1 MPVLSVH
8 NLTMTYIEHNLFTNV
23 SFNIEPKD
31 KVGFIGANGVGKT
44 TIFRI
49 LNGELAPT
57 AGSVFVSKDTTVG
70 YMQQHACT
78 HPSRSVYNEV
88 LSVFEY
94 LKVMHEQIEALS
106 QQIENGIGDIDD
118 AVLKQTAL
126 IENYEREGGLT
137 YKSRAKSALVGLGFS
152 EDDFDK
158 PTGTLS
164 GGQMSKLSLCKL
176 LLSNAN
182 LLLLDEPTNHLD
194 IKAVNWLENFLKDF
208 KGEIILISH
217 DRFFLDAVTNKTIEL
232 EHNKITTYEGNYS
245 TFVKKK
251 EHELE
256 ALRNKYIND
265 MREIKRVEGIIEQQ
279 KRWGRER
286 NFITAQ
292 SKQHQVDKIKEQ
304 LVAPDG
310 ELETLSFKLEPKR
323 ESGQDVLMCYD
334 LEKSFD
340 DKQVFKNIS
349 MHIKKGERV
358 FIIGPNGCGKSTL
371 FKLLTSQFEPDFGA
385 IRFGAKVDLA
395 YFDQMQK
402 DLDLTKTALDQVYD
416 EYPSMDLTQV
426 RTMLGSFMFK
436 GDDVF
441 KKLSKMS
448 GGERARV
455 SLLQLMLKKG
465 NLLLLDEPTNHLDTA
480 SREALEK
487 TLLSYGGTMLII
499 SHDRYFINKLATR
512 VLYMNSDGF
521 TEYLGN
527 YDNYLERTQ
536 GIENTAD
543 TVAEKPVSKQKP
555 LNDYQLQKQ
564 LQSEM
569 RKRKTA
575 LSKCETRIGELEAE
589 IEKLNELMN
598 DETVMSD
605 YEKLSQITS
614 QLEESQAELDK
625 CYDEWAELSEIVE

>member
-8 NLTMTYIEHNLFTNV
+8 NLKMTYIERNLFTDV
-23 SFNIEPKD
+23 SFNIEERD

-49 LNGELAPT
+49 IDGEVSPT
-57 AGSVFVSKDTTVG
+57 GGSVSVSKDTRVG

-78 HPSRSVYNEV
+78 HPQRGIYDEV
-88 LSVFEY
+88 LSVFDY
-94 LKVMHEQIEALS
+94 LEEMQSEIDALSTQIECG
-106 QQIENGIGDIDD
+106 EGDIDK
-118 AVLKQTAL
+118 AVSRQTQL
-126 IENYEREGGLT
+126 IDEYERQGGLT
-137 YKSRAKSALVGLGFS
+137 YKSRAKSALMGLGFKEEEFS
-152 EDDFDK
+152 K

-176 LLSNAN
+176 LLSKAN
-182 LLLLDEPTNHLD
+182 FLLLDEPTNHLD
-194 IKAVNWLENFLKDF
+194 IEAVTWLEGFLKDF
-208 KGEIILISH
+208 KGEAIIISH

-232 EHNKITTYEGNYS
+232 EHNKVTTYEGNYS
-245 TFVKKK
+245 TFIKKK
-251 EHELE
+251 EHEQE
-256 ALRNKYIND
+256 AIRNKYHND

-279 KRWGRER
+279 KRWNREK
-286 NFITAQ
+286 NLVTAR

-304 LVAPDG
+304 LVTPDS
-310 ELETLSFKLEPKR
+310 ELETLSFALEPKR

-340 DKQVFKNIS
+340 GKKIFSNLS

-358 FIIGPNGCGKSTL
+358 FVIGPNGCGKSTL
-371 FKLLTSQFEPDFGA
+371 FKLLTSQHEPDEGA
-385 IRFGAKVDLA
+385 IRFGAKVDLS
-395 YFDQMQK
+395 YFDQMQN
-402 DLDLTKTALDQVYD
+402 DLDLSKSALDEVYD

-426 RTMLGSFMFK
+426 RTALGSFMFK

-441 KKLSKMS
+441 KQLSRMS

-455 SLLQLMLKKG
+455 SLLKLMLKQG
-465 NLLLLDEPTNHLDTA
+465 NLLLLDEPTNHLDTS

-487 TLLSYGGTMLII
+487 TLLNYGGTMLII

-512 VLYMNSDGF
+512 ILYMNEDGF

-527 YDNYLERTQ
+527 YDDYLFRIQ
-536 GIENTAD
+536 NTESED
-543 TVAEKPVSKQKP
+543 VESSIVVESKPK

-569 RKRKTA
+569 RKRKTQ
-575 LSKCETRIGELEAE
+575 LTKCENRIAELEEE
-589 IEKLNELMN
+589 IESLHTQMS
-598 DETVMSD
+598 DESVMSD
-605 YEKLSQITS
+605 YEKLSEITAL
-614 QLEESQAELDK
+614 LESNQSELDELYEK
-625 CYDEWAELSEIVE
+625 WEELSTQVE

>member
-23 SFNIEPKD
+23 SFNIEPRD
-31 KVGFIGANGVGKT
+31 KAGFIGANGVGKT

-49 LNGELAPT
+49 INGEVSPT
-57 AGSVFVSKDTTVG
+57 SGSISVSKDTRVG

-78 HPSRSVYNEV
+78 HPHRSIYDEV
-88 LSVFEY
+88 LTVFDY
-94 LKVMHEQIEALS
+94 LKEMQSQIDAFSTQIEKG
-106 QQIENGIGDIDD
+106 EGDLDEAI
-118 AVLKQTAL
+118 ARQTAL
-126 IENYEREGGLT
+126 IELYEREGGLT
-137 YKSRAKSALVGLGFS
+137 YESRARSALMGLGFKE
-152 EDDFDK
+152 EDFTK

-176 LLSNAN
+176 LLSRSN

-194 IKAVNWLENFLKDF
+194 IESVAWLESYLRDF

-217 DRFFLDAVTNKTIEL
+217 DRYFLDAVTNKTIEL

-245 TFVKKK
+245 TFIKKK
-251 EHELE
+251 EHEQE

-286 NFITAQ
+286 NFITAR
-292 SKQHQVDKIKEQ
+292 SKQHQVDKLKEG
-304 LVAPDG
+304 LVTPDS
-310 ELETLSFKLEPKR
+310 ELETLSFDLEPKR

-334 LEKSFD
+334 LCKSFD
-340 DKQVFKNIS
+340 DKQVFSNLS

-371 FKLLTSQFEPDFGA
+371 FKILTSQIESFDGA
-385 IRFGAKVDLA
+385 VRFGAKVDIS
-395 YFDQMQK
+395 YFDQMQN
-402 DLDLTKTALDQVYD
+402 DLDLSKTALDEVYD
-416 EYPSMDLTQV
+416 AYPHMNLTQV
-426 RTMLGSFMFK
+426 RSALGSFMFK

-441 KKLSKMS
+441 KQLSKMS

-455 SLLQLMLKKG
+455 SLLKLMLKQG
-465 NLLLLDEPTNHLDTA
+465 NLLLLDEPTNHLDTS

-487 TLLSYGGTMLII
+487 TLLNYGGTMLII

-512 VLYMNSDGF
+512 VLYMNDDGF

-527 YDNYLERTQ
+527 YDNYLERIQNVDSEEGVTVTEA
-536 GIENTAD
+536 EN
-543 TVAEKPVSKQKP
+543 KPK

-564 LQSEM
+564 LKAED
-569 RKRKTA
+569 RKRKNQ
-575 LSKCETRIGELEAE
+575 LKKCEERISQLEDEIKELE
-589 IEKLNELMN
+589 ELMN
-598 DETVMSD
+598 DESVMSD
-605 YEKLSQITS
+605 YEKLSQITAK
-614 QLEESQAELDK
+614 LEENQAELDNEYEK
-625 CYDEWAELSEIVE
+625 WESLSEEVE

>member
-23 SFNIEPKD
+23 SFNIEPRD

-49 LNGELAPT
+49 INGEQPPT
-57 AGSVFVSKDTTVG
+57 AGSVSISKDTRVG

-78 HPSRSVYNEV
+78 HPNRSIYDEV

-94 LKVMHEQIEALS
+94 LEDMQNEIDTLSIQIEQNRGNLDELIAR
-106 QQIENGIGDIDD
+106 
-118 AVLKQTAL
+118 QTML
-126 IENYEREGGLT
+126 IERYEREGGLT
-137 YKSRAKSALVGLGFS
+137 YKSRARSALLGLGFAES
-152 EDDFDK
+152 DFTK

-176 LLSNAN
+176 LLSQAT

-194 IKAVNWLENFLKDF
+194 IEAVAWLESYLRDF

-232 EHNKITTYEGNYS
+232 EHNKITTYDGNYS
-245 TFVKKK
+245 TFIKKK

-256 ALRNKYIND
+256 ALRNKYEND

-279 KRWGRER
+279 RRWGRER

-292 SKQHQVDKIKEQ
+292 SKQHQVDKLREQ
-304 LVAPDG
+304 LVTPDS
-310 ELETLSFKLEPKR
+310 ELETLSFTLTPKR
-323 ESGQDVLMCYD
+323 ESGQDVLMCYE
-334 LEKSFD
+334 LSKSFD
-340 DKQVFKNIS
+340 DKKVFSDLS

-358 FIIGPNGCGKSTL
+358 FIIGPNGCGKSTF
-371 FKLLTSQFEPDFGA
+371 FKLLTSQLTPDSGA
-385 IRFGAKVDLA
+385 IRFGAKVDLS

-402 DLDLTKTALDQVYD
+402 DLDLSKSALDEVYD
-416 EYPSMDLTQV
+416 AYPSMNLTQV
-426 RTMLGSFMFK
+426 RTALGSFMFK

-455 SLLQLMLKKG
+455 SLLKLMLKQG
-465 NLLLLDEPTNHLDTA
+465 NLLLLDEPTNHLDTS
-480 SREALEK
+480 SREALEQ
-487 TLLSYGGTMLII
+487 TLINYGGTMLII

-512 VLYMNSDGF
+512 VLYMDDSGF

-527 YDNYLERTQ
+527 YDDYLERTQ
-536 GIENTAD
+536 GVSTKSTEQKTTD
-543 TVAEKPVSKQKP
+543 VEKPK

-564 LQSEM
+564 LLSQQ
-569 RKRKTA
+569 RKRKTQ
-575 LSKCETRIGELEAE
+575 LEKCEKLIAQLEQE
-589 IEKLNELMN
+589 IEDLQEAMN
-598 DETVMSD
+598 DESVMSD
-605 YEKLSQITS
+605 YEKLGDITS
-614 QLEESQAELDK
+614 ALELKQTELDEQ
-625 CYDEWAELSEIVE
+625 YDMWATLSDEVE

>member
-8 NLTMTYIEHNLFTNV
+8 NLKMTYIERNLFTDV
-23 SFNIEPKD
+23 SFNIEERD

-49 LNGELAPT
+49 IDGEVSPT
-57 AGSVFVSKDTTVG
+57 GGSVSVSKDTRVG

-78 HPSRSVYNEV
+78 HPQRGIYDEV
-88 LSVFEY
+88 LSVFDY
-94 LKVMHEQIEALS
+94 LEEMQSEIDALSTQIECG
-106 QQIENGIGDIDD
+106 EGDIDK
-118 AVLKQTAL
+118 AVSRQTQL
-126 IENYEREGGLT
+126 IDEYERQGGLT
-137 YKSRAKSALVGLGFS
+137 YKSRAKSALMGLGFKEEEFS
-152 EDDFDK
+152 K

-176 LLSNAN
+176 LLSKAN
-182 LLLLDEPTNHLD
+182 FLLLDEPTNHLD
-194 IKAVNWLENFLKDF
+194 IEAVTWLEGFLKDF
-208 KGEIILISH
+208 KGEAIIISH

-232 EHNKITTYEGNYS
+232 EHNKVTTYEGNYS
-245 TFVKKK
+245 TFIKKK
-251 EHELE
+251 EHEQE
-256 ALRNKYIND
+256 AIRNKYHND

-279 KRWGRER
+279 KRWNREK
-286 NFITAQ
+286 NLVTAR

-304 LVAPDG
+304 LVTPDS
-310 ELETLSFKLEPKR
+310 ELETLSFALEPKR

-340 DKQVFKNIS
+340 GKKIFSNLS

-358 FIIGPNGCGKSTL
+358 FVIGPNGCGKSTL
-371 FKLLTSQFEPDFGA
+371 FKLLTSQHEPDEGA
-385 IRFGAKVDLA
+385 IRFGAKVDLS
-395 YFDQMQK
+395 YFDQMQN
-402 DLDLTKTALDQVYD
+402 DLDLSKSALDEVYD

-426 RTMLGSFMFK
+426 RTALGSFMFK

-441 KKLSKMS
+441 KQLSRMS

-455 SLLQLMLKKG
+455 SLLKLMLKQG
-465 NLLLLDEPTNHLDTA
+465 NLLLLDEPTNHLDTS

-487 TLLSYGGTMLII
+487 TLLNYGGTMLII

-512 VLYMNSDGF
+512 ILYMNEDGF

-527 YDNYLERTQ
+527 YDDYLFRIQ
-536 GIENTAD
+536 NTESED
-543 TVAEKPVSKQKP
+543 VESSIVVESKPK

-569 RKRKTA
+569 RKRKTQ
-575 LSKCETRIGELEAE
+575 LTKCENRIAELEEE
-589 IEKLNELMN
+589 IESLHTQMNNES
-598 DETVMSD
+598 VMSD
-605 YEKLSQITS
+605 YEKLSEITAL
-614 QLEESQAELDK
+614 LESNQSELDELYEK
-625 CYDEWAELSEIVE
+625 WEELSTQVE

>member
-8 NLTMTYIEHNLFTNV
+8 NLTMTYIEHNLFTDI
-23 SFNIEPKD
+23 SFNIEPRD

-49 LNGELAPT
+49 LNGEVSPT
-57 AGSVFVSKDTTVG
+57 SGSVFVSKDTRVG
-70 YMQQHACT
+70 YMQQHVCT
-78 HPSRSVYNEV
+78 HPHRSIYDEV
-88 LSVFEY
+88 LSVFEH
-94 LKVMHEQIEALS
+94 LKIMHEQIEALT
-106 QQIENGIGDIDD
+106 QQIENGIGDIND
-118 AVLKQTAL
+118 AVAKQTAL
-126 IENYEREGGLT
+126 IEKYELDGGLT
-137 YKSRAKSALVGLGFS
+137 YKSRAKSALIGLGFS
-152 EDDFDK
+152 ESDLSK
-158 PTGTLS
+158 ATGTLS
-164 GGQMSKLSLCKL
+164 GGQMSKLALCKL
-176 LLSNAN
+176 LLSDAN

-194 IKAVNWLENFLKDF
+194 IKAVSWLESFLKDF

-217 DRFFLDAVTNKTIEL
+217 DRYFLDAVTNKTIEL

-245 TFVKKK
+245 VFIKKK

-256 ALRNKYIND
+256 AIRNKYAND

-304 LVAPDG
+304 LVIPDS
-310 ELETLSFKLEPKR
+310 ELEKLSFRLEPKR

-334 LEKSFD
+334 LKKSFD
-340 DKQVFKNIS
+340 NKVFENIS

-371 FKLLTSQFEPDFGA
+371 FKLLTSQYEPDEGA

-402 DLDLTKTALDQVYD
+402 DLDLTKSALDEVYD

-426 RTMLGSFMFK
+426 RTALGSFMFR

-441 KKLSKMS
+441 KKLSNMS

-455 SLLQLMLKKG
+455 SLLKLMLKKG
-465 NLLLLDEPTNHLDTA
+465 NLLLLDEPTNHLDTS

-512 VLYMNSDGF
+512 VLYMDSDGF

-536 GIENTAD
+536 ETDD
-543 TVAEKPVSKQKP
+543 TNECVAEKTEQAKKP
-555 LNDYQLQKQ
+555 LNDYQLHKQ

-569 RKRKTA
+569 RKRKTK
-575 LSKCETRIGELEAE
+575 LSKCETRISELEQG
-589 IEKLNELMN
+589 IENLNKQMS
-598 DETVMSD
+598 DEDVMSD
-605 YEKLSQITS
+605 YEKLSQITT
-614 QLEESQAELDK
+614 QLEDFQAELDK
-625 CYDEWAELSEIVE
+625 CYDEWAQLSEEVE

>member
-8 NLTMTYIEHNLFTNV
+8 NLTMTYIEHNLFTDV
-23 SFNIEPKD
+23 SFNIEPRD

-49 LNGELAPT
+49 LNGEVTPVSGT
-57 AGSVFVSKDTTVG
+57 VSVSKDTKIG

-78 HPSRSVYNEV
+78 HPHRGIYDEV
-88 LSVFEY
+88 LSVFDY
-94 LKVMHEQIEALS
+94 LKEMQDEIDSLS
-106 QQIENGIGDIDD
+106 MQIENGDGDIDK
-118 AVLKQTAL
+118 AISRQTVL
-126 IENYEREGGLT
+126 IEQYEREGGLT
-137 YKSRAKSALVGLGFS
+137 YKSRARSALIGLGFS
-152 EDDFDK
+152 DEDFDK

-176 LLSNAN
+176 LLSKAT

-194 IKAVNWLENFLKDF
+194 IEAVAWLEGYLRDF

-245 TFVKKK
+245 TFIKKK
-251 EHELE
+251 EHEQE
-256 ALRNKYIND
+256 AIRNKYIND
-265 MREIKRVEGIIEQQ
+265 IREIKRVEGIIEQQ

-286 NFITAQ
+286 NFITAN

-304 LVAPDG
+304 LVAPDS
-310 ELETLSFKLEPKR
+310 ELETLSFTLEPKR

-334 LEKSFD
+334 LCKSFD
-340 DKQVFKNIS
+340 NKEVFKDIS

-358 FIIGPNGCGKSTL
+358 FVIGPNGCGKSTL
-371 FKLLTSQFEPDFGA
+371 FKLLTSQLEPDLGA

-402 DLDLTKTALDQVYD
+402 DLDLSKTALDEVYD
-416 EYPSMDLTQV
+416 AYPGMSLTQV

-441 KKLSKMS
+441 KTLSKMS

-455 SLLQLMLKKG
+455 SLLKLMLKQG
-465 NLLLLDEPTNHLDTA
+465 NLLLLDEPTNHLDTS

-512 VLYMNSDGF
+512 ILYMNDDGF

-527 YDNYLERTQ
+527 YDDYLFRIQNSESEKETT
-536 GIENTAD
+536 E
-543 TVAEKPVSKQKP
+543 TVEESKPK

-569 RKRKTA
+569 RKRKTQ
-575 LSKCETRIGELEAE
+575 LNKCENRIAELEE
-589 IEKLNELMN
+589 KIEELHAQMN
-598 DETVMSD
+598 DESVMSD
-605 YEKLSQITS
+605 YEKLSEITS
-614 QLEESQAELDK
+614 LLESNQAELDSLYGK
-625 CYDEWAELSEIVE
+625 WEELSEQVE

>member
-8 NLTMTYIEHNLFTNV
+8 NLKMTYIERNLFTDV
-23 SFNIEPKD
+23 SFNIEERD

-49 LNGELAPT
+49 IDGEVSPT
-57 AGSVFVSKDTTVG
+57 GGSVSVSKDTRVG

-78 HPSRSVYNEV
+78 HPQRGIYDEV
-88 LSVFEY
+88 LSVFDY
-94 LKVMHEQIEALS
+94 LEEMQSEIDALSTQIECG
-106 QQIENGIGDIDD
+106 EGDIDK
-118 AVLKQTAL
+118 AVSRQTQL
-126 IENYEREGGLT
+126 IDEYERQGGLT
-137 YKSRAKSALVGLGFS
+137 YKSRAKSALMGLGFKEEEFS
-152 EDDFDK
+152 K

-176 LLSNAN
+176 LLSKAN
-182 LLLLDEPTNHLD
+182 FLLLDEPTNHLD
-194 IKAVNWLENFLKDF
+194 IEAVTWLEGFLKDF
-208 KGEIILISH
+208 KGEAIIISH

-232 EHNKITTYEGNYS
+232 EHNKVTTYEGNYS
-245 TFVKKK
+245 TFIKKK
-251 EHELE
+251 EHEQE
-256 ALRNKYIND
+256 AIRNKYHND

-279 KRWGRER
+279 KRWNREK
-286 NFITAQ
+286 NLVTAR

-304 LVAPDG
+304 LVTPDS
-310 ELETLSFKLEPKR
+310 ELETLSFALEPKR

-340 DKQVFKNIS
+340 GKKIFSNLS

-358 FIIGPNGCGKSTL
+358 FVIGPNGCGKSTL
-371 FKLLTSQFEPDFGA
+371 FKLLTSQHEPDEGA
-385 IRFGAKVDLA
+385 IRFGAKVDLS
-395 YFDQMQK
+395 YFDQMQN
-402 DLDLTKTALDQVYD
+402 DLDLSKSALDEVYD

-426 RTMLGSFMFK
+426 RTALGSFMFK

-441 KKLSKMS
+441 KQLSRMS

-455 SLLQLMLKKG
+455 SLLKLMLKQG
-465 NLLLLDEPTNHLDTA
+465 NLLLLDEPTNHLDTS

-487 TLLSYGGTMLII
+487 TLLNYGGTMLII

-512 VLYMNSDGF
+512 ILYMNEDGF

-527 YDNYLERTQ
+527 YDDYLFRIQNTESED
-536 GIENTAD
+536 IESSI
-543 TVAEKPVSKQKP
+543 VAESKPK

-569 RKRKTA
+569 RKRKAQLT
-575 LSKCETRIGELEAE
+575 KCENRIAELEEE
-589 IEKLNELMN
+589 IESLHTQMNNES
-598 DETVMSD
+598 VMSD
-605 YEKLSQITS
+605 YEKLSEITAL
-614 QLEESQAELDK
+614 LESNQSELDELYEK
-625 CYDEWAELSEIVE
+625 WEELSTQVE

>member
-23 SFNIEPKD
+23 SFNIEPHD

-49 LNGELAPT
+49 IDGEVTPT
-57 AGSVFVSKDTTVG
+57 SGLVSISKDTKVG

-78 HPSRSVYNEV
+78 HPDRCIYDEV
-88 LSVFEY
+88 LSVFDY
-94 LKVMHEQIEALS
+94 LKEMQLEIDELS
-106 QQIENGIGDIDD
+106 KRIENGESNLDEII
-118 AVLKQTAL
+118 ARQTML
-126 IENYEREGGLT
+126 IERFEREGGLT
-137 YKSRAKSALVGLGFS
+137 YKSRARSALIGLGFTD
-152 EDDFDK
+152 EDFSK

-176 LLSNAN
+176 LLSKAN

-194 IKAVNWLENFLKDF
+194 INSVSWLEGFLKDF
-208 KGEIILISH
+208 KGEIIIISH
-217 DRFFLDAVTNKTIEL
+217 DRYFLDAVTNKTIEL

-245 TFVKKK
+245 TFIKKK

-256 ALRNKYIND
+256 ALENKYKND
-265 MREIKRVEGIIEQQ
+265 MREIKRIEGIIEQQ

-292 SKQHQVDKIKEQ
+292 SKQHQLDKIKDQ
-304 LVAPDG
+304 IVTPDS
-310 ELETLSFKLEPKR
+310 ELETLSFTLTPKR

-334 LEKSFD
+334 LSKSFD
-340 DKQVFKNIS
+340 DKKIFDNLS
-349 MHIKKGERV
+349 MHLKKGERV

-371 FKLLTSQFEPDFGA
+371 FKLLTSQIKADSGE
-385 IRFGAKVDLA
+385 IRFGAKVDIS

-402 DLDLTKTALDQVYD
+402 DLDLEKTALDEVYD
-416 EYPSMDLTQV
+416 AYPKLDLTTV

-441 KKLSKMS
+441 KKLNKMS

-455 SLLQLMLKKG
+455 SLLKLMLKQG
-465 NLLLLDEPTNHLDTA
+465 NLLLLDEPTNHLDTS

-487 TLLSYGGTMLII
+487 TLKSYGGTMLII
-499 SHDRYFINKLATR
+499 SHDRYFINKLASR
-512 VLYMNSDGF
+512 VLYMNKDGF

-536 GIENTAD
+536 NADSGEEVAVEKSENTP
-543 TVAEKPVSKQKP
+543 KF
-555 LNDYQLQKQ
+555 NDYQLQKQ
-564 LQSEM
+564 LKSEE
-569 RKRKTA
+569 RKRKTQ
-575 LSKCETRIGELEAE
+575 LKKCEERIAELEEE
-589 IEKLNELMN
+589 IESLHAQMS
-598 DETVMSD
+598 DESVMSD
-605 YEKLSQITS
+605 YEKLSEITS
-614 QLEESQAELDK
+614 LLETNQAELDELYEK
-625 CYDEWAELSEIVE
+625 WAELCE

>member
-8 NLTMTYIEHNLFTNV
+8 NLKMTYIERNLFTDV

-49 LNGELAPT
+49 INGEATPT
-57 AGSVFVSKDTTVG
+57 AGSVSISKDTKVG

-78 HPSRSVYNEV
+78 HPQRGIYDEV
-88 LSVFEY
+88 LSIFDY
-94 LKVMHEQIEALS
+94 LKDMQQEIDMLS
-106 QQIENGIGDIDD
+106 QQIENGEGDINK
-118 AVLKQTAL
+118 AVLRQTQL
-126 IENYEREGGLT
+126 IEEYERQGGLT
-137 YKSRAKSALVGLGFS
+137 YKSRAKSALMGLGFKE
-152 EDDFDK
+152 EDFSK

-176 LLSNAN
+176 LLSKAT

-194 IKAVNWLENFLKDF
+194 IKAVTWLEGFLRDF
-208 KGEIILISH
+208 KGEVIIISH

-245 TFVKKK
+245 TFIKKK

-256 ALRNKYIND
+256 AIRNKYHND

-292 SKQHQVDKIKEQ
+292 SKQHQVDKLKEQ
-304 LVAPDG
+304 LVTPDS
-310 ELETLSFKLEPKR
+310 ELETLSFTLEPKR

-340 DKQVFKNIS
+340 DKKIFSNLS

-371 FKLLTSQFEPDFGA
+371 FKLLTSQYEPDAGA
-385 IRFGAKVDLA
+385 IRFGAKVDLS
-395 YFDQMQK
+395 YFDQMQN
-402 DLDLTKTALDQVYD
+402 DLDLSKSALDEVYD
-416 EYPSMDLTQV
+416 EYPSMDITQV
-426 RTMLGSFMFK
+426 RTVLGSFMFK

-441 KKLSKMS
+441 KHLSRMS

-455 SLLQLMLKKG
+455 SLLKLMLKQG
-465 NLLLLDEPTNHLDTA
+465 NLLLLDEPTNHLDTS

-512 VLYMNSDGF
+512 ILYMNDDGF

-527 YDNYLERTQ
+527 YDDYLFRIQNSES
-536 GIENTAD
+536 EKEASV
-543 TVAEKPVSKQKP
+543 TVEESKPK

-569 RKRKTA
+569 RKRKTQ
-575 LSKCETRIGELEAE
+575 LTKCENRISELEE
-589 IEKLNELMN
+589 ENEGLHAQMN
-598 DETVMSD
+598 DESIMSD
-605 YEKLSQITS
+605 YEKLSEITS
-614 QLEESQAELDK
+614 LLEKNQAELDELYEK
-625 CYDEWAELSEIVE
+625 WEELSEQVE

>member
-23 SFNIEPKD
+23 SFNIEPRD

-49 LNGELAPT
+49 LNGEVAPT
-57 AGSVFVSKDTTVG
+57 GGSVFVSKDTRVG

-78 HPSRSVYNEV
+78 HPQRSIYDEV
-88 LSVFEY
+88 LSVFDY
-94 LKVMHEQIEALS
+94 LRDMHDEIENLS
-106 QQIENGIGDIDD
+106 LQIENGIGDIND
-118 AVLKQTAL
+118 AVSRQTML
-126 IENYEREGGLT
+126 IEKYEREGGLT
-137 YKSRAKSALVGLGFS
+137 YKSRAKSALIGLGFS
-152 EDDFDK
+152 QSDFEK

-176 LLSNAN
+176 LLSRAN

-194 IKAVNWLENFLKDF
+194 IQAVSWLEGYLKDF

-232 EHNKITTYEGNYS
+232 EHNRIVTYEGNYS
-245 TFVKKK
+245 TFIKKK

-256 ALRNKYIND
+256 SLRNKYIND

-292 SKQHQVDKIKEQ
+292 SKQHQVDKLKEQ
-304 LVAPDG
+304 LVTPDG
-310 ELETLSFKLEPKR
+310 DLETLSFKLEPKR

-340 DKQVFKNIS
+340 NNKIFRNIS

-371 FKLLTSQFEPDFGA
+371 FKLLTQQFEPDEGA

-402 DLDLTKTALDQVYD
+402 DLDLTKSALDEVYD

-426 RTMLGSFMFK
+426 RTVLGSFMFK

-455 SLLQLMLKKG
+455 SLLKLMLRKG
-465 NLLLLDEPTNHLDTA
+465 NLLLLDEPTNHLDTS

-487 TLLSYGGTMLII
+487 TLLCYGGTMLII

-512 VLYMNSDGF
+512 VLYMNNDGF

-527 YDNYLERTQ
+527 YDNYLER
-536 GIENTAD
+536 IEGVQND
-543 TVAEKPVSKQKP
+543 VEVSVTETSHKQKP
-555 LNDYQLQKQ
+555 LNDYQLRKQ
-564 LQSEM
+564 QQSEI
-569 RKRKTA
+569 RKRKTQ
-575 LSKCETRIGELEAE
+575 LSKCETRITELEEE
-589 IEKLNELMN
+589 IESLNNQMN
-598 DETVMSD
+598 DEQVMSD
-605 YEKLSQITS
+605 YEKLSEITAL
-614 QLEESQAELDK
+614 LEKNQAELEE
-625 CYDEWAELSEIVE
+625 CYERWEELSQELE

>member
-8 NLTMTYIEHNLFTNV
+8 NLKMTYIERNLFTDV
-23 SFNIEPKD
+23 SFNIEERD

-49 LNGELAPT
+49 IDGEVSPT
-57 AGSVFVSKDTTVG
+57 GGSVSISKDTRVG

-78 HPSRSVYNEV
+78 HPQRGIYDEV
-88 LSVFEY
+88 LSVFDY
-94 LKVMHEQIEALS
+94 LEEMQSEIDALSTQIECG
-106 QQIENGIGDIDD
+106 EGDIDK
-118 AVLKQTAL
+118 AVSRQTQL
-126 IENYEREGGLT
+126 IDEYERQGGLT
-137 YKSRAKSALVGLGFS
+137 YKSRAKSALMGLGFKEEEFS
-152 EDDFDK
+152 K

-176 LLSNAN
+176 LLSKAN
-182 LLLLDEPTNHLD
+182 FLLLDEPTNHLD
-194 IKAVNWLENFLKDF
+194 IEAVTWLEGFLKDF
-208 KGEIILISH
+208 KGEAIIISH

-245 TFVKKK
+245 TFIKKK
-251 EHELE
+251 EHEQE
-256 ALRNKYIND
+256 AIRNKYHND

-279 KRWGRER
+279 KRWNREK
-286 NFITAQ
+286 NLVTAR

-304 LVAPDG
+304 LVTPDS
-310 ELETLSFKLEPKR
+310 ELETLSFALEPKR

-340 DKQVFKNIS
+340 GKKIFSNLS

-371 FKLLTSQFEPDFGA
+371 FKLLTSQHEPDEGA
-385 IRFGAKVDLA
+385 IRFGAKVDLS
-395 YFDQMQK
+395 YFDQMQN
-402 DLDLTKTALDQVYD
+402 DLDLSKSALDEVYD

-426 RTMLGSFMFK
+426 RTALGSFMFK

-441 KKLSKMS
+441 KQLSRMS

-455 SLLQLMLKKG
+455 SLLKLMLKQG
-465 NLLLLDEPTNHLDTA
+465 NLLLLDEPTNHLDTS

-487 TLLSYGGTMLII
+487 TLLNYGGTMLII

-512 VLYMNSDGF
+512 ILYMNEDGF

-527 YDNYLERTQ
+527 YDDYLFRIQ
-536 GIENTAD
+536 NTESED
-543 TVAEKPVSKQKP
+543 VESSIVVESKPK

-569 RKRKTA
+569 RKRKTQ
-575 LSKCETRIGELEAE
+575 LTKCENRIAELEEE
-589 IEKLNELMN
+589 IESLHTQMS
-598 DETVMSD
+598 DESVMSD
-605 YEKLSQITS
+605 YEKLSEITAL
-614 QLEESQAELDK
+614 LESNQSELDELYEK
-625 CYDEWAELSEIVE
+625 WEELSTQVE

>member
-8 NLTMTYIEHNLFTNV
+8 NLTMTYIDRNLFTDV
-23 SFNIEPKD
+23 SFNIEPRD

-49 LNGELAPT
+49 LNGEVSPT
-57 AGSVFVSKDTTVG
+57 AGSVSISKDTRVG

-78 HPSRSVYNEV
+78 HPQRGIYDEV
-88 LSVFEY
+88 LSVFDY
-94 LKVMHEQIEALS
+94 LKEMHNEIETLS
-106 QQIENGIGDIDD
+106 ATIENGIGDINETI
-118 AVLKQTAL
+118 LRQTQL
-126 IENYEREGGLT
+126 IEQYEREGGLT
-137 YKSRAKSALVGLGFS
+137 YESRAKAALIGLGFKES
-152 EDDFDK
+152 EFSK

-176 LLSNAN
+176 LLSRAN

-194 IKAVNWLENFLKDF
+194 IASVSWLEGFLRDF

-245 TFVKKK
+245 TFIKKK
-251 EHELE
+251 EHEQE
-256 ALRNKYIND
+256 ALRNKYAND
-265 MREIKRVEGIIEQQ
+265 MKEIKRIEGIIEQQ
-279 KRWGRER
+279 KRWNREK
-286 NFITAQ
+286 NLVTAR

-304 LVAPDG
+304 LVTPDS
-310 ELETLSFKLEPKR
+310 ELETLSFSLEPKR

-334 LEKSFD
+334 LKKSFD
-340 DKQVFKNIS
+340 NKEIFKNIS
-349 MHIKKGERV
+349 MHITKGERV

-371 FKLLTSQFEPDFGA
+371 FKILTSQLDADEGA
-385 IRFGAKVDLA
+385 IRFGAKVDTG

-402 DLDLTKTALDQVYD
+402 DLTLTKTALDEVYD
-416 EYPSMDLTQV
+416 EYPQMDLTHV
-426 RTMLGSFMFK
+426 RTALGSFMFK

-441 KKLSKMS
+441 KVLSKMS

-455 SLLQLMLKKG
+455 SLLKLMLKRS
-465 NLLLLDEPTNHLDTA
+465 NLLLLDEPTNHLDTS

-487 TLLSYGGTMLII
+487 TLLNYGGTMLII

-512 VLYMNSDGF
+512 VLYMNADGF

-527 YDNYLERTQ
+527 YDNYLER
-536 GIENTAD
+536 IENKEVKQISLQKAD
-543 TVAEKPVSKQKP
+543 EKPK

-569 RKRKTA
+569 RKRKTQ
-575 LSKCETRIGELEAE
+575 LTKCENRIAELEEE
-589 IEKLNELMN
+589 IENLHTQMN
-598 DETVMSD
+598 DESVMSD
-605 YEKLSQITS
+605 YEKLSQITVM
-614 QLEESQAELDK
+614 LEENQTELEELYDK
-625 CYDEWAELSEIVE
+625 WAELSEMD

>member
-23 SFNIEPKD
+23 SFNIEPRD

-49 LNGELAPT
+49 INGEVSPT
-57 AGSVFVSKDTTVG
+57 SGSVSVSKDTRVG

-78 HPSRSVYNEV
+78 HPHRSIYDEV
-88 LSVFEY
+88 LTVFDY
-94 LKVMHEQIEALS
+94 LKEMQAEIDALS
-106 QQIENGIGDIDD
+106 TGIEKGEGDLDE
-118 AVLKQTAL
+118 AVARQTAL
-126 IENYEREGGLT
+126 IELYEHEGGLT
-137 YKSRAKSALVGLGFS
+137 YESRARSALIGLGFKE
-152 EDDFDK
+152 EDFSK

-176 LLSNAN
+176 LLSRSN

-194 IKAVNWLENFLKDF
+194 IEAVAWLESYLRDF

-217 DRFFLDAVTNKTIEL
+217 DRYFLDAVTNKTIEL
-232 EHNKITTYEGNYS
+232 EHNKITTYDGNYS
-245 TFVKKK
+245 TFIKKK
-251 EHELE
+251 EHEQE
-256 ALRNKYIND
+256 ALRNKYVND

-286 NFITAQ
+286 NFITAR
-292 SKQHQVDKIKEQ
+292 SKQHQVDKLKEE
-304 LVAPDG
+304 LVTPDS
-310 ELETLSFKLEPKR
+310 ELETLSFELEPKR

-334 LEKSFD
+334 LCKNFD
-340 DKQVFKNIS
+340 GKQVFKNLS

-371 FKLLTSQFEPDFGA
+371 FKILTSQHSEFEGA
-385 IRFGAKVDLA
+385 VRFGAKVDIS
-395 YFDQMQK
+395 YFDQMQN
-402 DLDLTKTALDQVYD
+402 DLDLTKTALDEVYD
-416 EYPSMDLTQV
+416 AYPQMNLTQV
-426 RTMLGSFMFK
+426 RTVLGSFMFK

-441 KKLSKMS
+441 KQLSKMS

-455 SLLQLMLKKG
+455 SLLKLMLKQG
-465 NLLLLDEPTNHLDTA
+465 NLLLLDEPTNHLDTS

-487 TLLSYGGTMLII
+487 TLLNYGGTMLII

-512 VLYMNSDGF
+512 VLYMNDDGF

-527 YDNYLERTQ
+527 YDNYLERIQNADSEAGLTVTEA
-536 GIENTAD
+536 EN
-543 TVAEKPVSKQKP
+543 KPK

-564 LQSEM
+564 LKAEE
-569 RKRKTA
+569 RKRKA
-575 LSKCETRIGELEAE
+575 QLKKCEERISQLEDEIKE
-589 IEKLNELMN
+589 IEILMS
-598 DETVMSD
+598 DESVVSD
-605 YEKLSQITS
+605 YEKLSQITAK
-614 QLEESQAELDK
+614 LEENQAEL
-625 CYDEWAELSEIVE
+625 ESEYEKWESLCEEVE

>member
-8 NLTMTYIEHNLFTNV
+8 NLKMTYIERNLFTDV
-23 SFNIEPKD
+23 SFNIEERD

-49 LNGELAPT
+49 IDGEISPT
-57 AGSVFVSKDTTVG
+57 GGSVSISKDTRVG

-78 HPSRSVYNEV
+78 HPQRGIYDEV
-88 LSVFEY
+88 LSVFDY
-94 LKVMHEQIEALS
+94 LEEMQSEIDTLSTQIEFG
-106 QQIENGIGDIDD
+106 EGDIDK
-118 AVLKQTAL
+118 AITRQTQL
-126 IENYEREGGLT
+126 IDEYERQGGLT
-137 YKSRAKSALVGLGFS
+137 YKSRAKSALMGLGFKEEEFS
-152 EDDFDK
+152 K

-176 LLSNAN
+176 LLSKAN
-182 LLLLDEPTNHLD
+182 FLLLDEPTNHLD
-194 IKAVNWLENFLKDF
+194 IEAVTWLEGFLRDF
-208 KGEIILISH
+208 KGEAIIISH

-245 TFVKKK
+245 TFIKKK
-251 EHELE
+251 EHEQE
-256 ALRNKYIND
+256 AIRNKYQND

-279 KRWGRER
+279 KRWNREK
-286 NFITAQ
+286 NLVTAR

-304 LVAPDG
+304 LVTPDS
-310 ELETLSFKLEPKR
+310 ELETLSFALEPKR

-340 DKQVFKNIS
+340 GKKIFSNLS

-358 FIIGPNGCGKSTL
+358 FVIGPNGCGKSTL
-371 FKLLTSQFEPDFGA
+371 FKLLTSQHEPDEGA
-385 IRFGAKVDLA
+385 IRFGAKVDLS
-395 YFDQMQK
+395 YFDQMQN
-402 DLDLTKTALDQVYD
+402 DLDLSKSALDEVYD

-426 RTMLGSFMFK
+426 RTALGSFMFK

-441 KKLSKMS
+441 KQLSRMS

-455 SLLQLMLKKG
+455 SLLKLMLKQG
-465 NLLLLDEPTNHLDTA
+465 NLLLLDEPTNHLDTS

-487 TLLSYGGTMLII
+487 TLLNYGGTMLII

-512 VLYMNSDGF
+512 ILYMNEDGF

-527 YDNYLERTQ
+527 YDDYLFRIQNTEC
-536 GIENTAD
+536 ENVESFM
-543 TVAEKPVSKQKP
+543 VAESKPK

-569 RKRKTA
+569 RKRKTQ
-575 LSKCETRIGELEAE
+575 LTKCENRIAELEEE
-589 IEKLNELMN
+589 IESLHTQMNNES
-598 DETVMSD
+598 VMSD
-605 YEKLSQITS
+605 YEKLSEITAL
-614 QLEESQAELDK
+614 LESNQAELDELYEK
-625 CYDEWAELSEIVE
+625 WEELSTQVE

>member
-8 NLTMTYIEHNLFTNV
+8 NLTMTYIERNLFTNV
-23 SFNIEPKD
+23 TFNVEPHD

-49 LNGELAPT
+49 INGDVEPS
-57 AGSVFVSKDTTVG
+57 AGTVSISKDTRVG

-78 HPSRSVYNEV
+78 HPERSIYDEV
-88 LSVFEY
+88 LSIFDY
-94 LKVMHEQIEALS
+94 LKDMQEEIDKLS
-106 QQIENGIGDIDD
+106 FRIENGDGDLDSTI
-118 AVLKQTAL
+118 AEQTRL
-126 IENYEREGGLT
+126 IELYEREGGLT
-137 YKSRAKSALVGLGFS
+137 YKSRVRSALLGLGFS
-152 EDDFDK
+152 QEDFAK

-176 LLSNAN
+176 LLSKAN

-194 IKAVNWLENFLKDF
+194 IKAVSWLEGFLRDF

-217 DRFFLDAVTNKTIEL
+217 DRYFLDAVTNKTIEL

-245 TFVKKK
+245 AFIKKK
-251 EHELE
+251 EHVQE
-256 ALRNKYIND
+256 AILNKYKND

-279 KRWGRER
+279 KRWNREK
-286 NFITAQ
+286 NLVTAR

-304 LVAPDG
+304 LVTPDS
-310 ELETLSFKLEPKR
+310 ELETLSFDLEPKR
-323 ESGQDVLMCYD
+323 ESGQDVLMCYG
-334 LEKSFD
+334 LSKCFD
-340 DKQVFKNIS
+340 GKRIFDNLS
-349 MHIKKGERV
+349 MHITKGERV

-371 FKLLTSQFEPDFGA
+371 FKILTSQFDADEGDV
-385 IRFGAKVDLA
+385 RFGAKVDLS

-402 DLDLTKTALDQVYD
+402 DLNLSKTALDEVYD
-416 EYPSMDLTQV
+416 AYPQMDLTRV
-426 RTMLGSFMFK
+426 RTALGSFMFK

-441 KKLSKMS
+441 KQLSKMS

-455 SLLQLMLKKG
+455 SLLKLMLKQG
-465 NLLLLDEPTNHLDTA
+465 NLLLLDEPTNHLDTS

-512 VLYMNSDGF
+512 VLYMNEDGF
-521 TEYLGN
+521 SEYLGN

-536 GIENTAD
+536 AQTEEIVTVEKVEN
-543 TVAEKPVSKQKP
+543 KLK

-564 LQSEM
+564 MKAEE
-569 RKRKTA
+569 RKRKTQ
-575 LSKCETRIGELEAE
+575 LNKCEERIAELEKE
-589 IEKLNELMN
+589 IENLQTMMN
-598 DETVMSD
+598 DESVMSD
-605 YEKLSQITS
+605 YQKLSEITET
-614 QLEESQAELDK
+614 LEKNQAELDE
-625 CYDEWAELSEIVE
+625 CYEKWAELSE